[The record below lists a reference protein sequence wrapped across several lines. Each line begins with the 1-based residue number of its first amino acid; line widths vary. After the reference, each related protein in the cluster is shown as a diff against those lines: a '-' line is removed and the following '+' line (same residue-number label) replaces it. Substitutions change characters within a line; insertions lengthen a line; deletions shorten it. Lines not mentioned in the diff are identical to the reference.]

1 MKEKKRIHRKQII
14 VFFVVVLLITGM
26 SAFGQSGTIVPDK
39 VQTSLEQIQ
48 DVFTG
53 DVAKIIVSICFGGSC
68 IAYAYNKDN
77 EKMKAKLI
85 AVMIAS
91 GLLAL
96 SQEIVSKAF
105 DAAL

>member
-1 MKEKKRIHRKQII
+1 MKNKLSRTQMIFYWI
-14 VFFVVVLLITGM
+14 VVLLVMGFQ
-26 SAFGQSGTIVPDK
+26 AFAQQAFAIPAEVEGALGV
-39 VQTSLEQIQ
+39 VQNA
-48 DVFTG
+48 FTG
-53 DVAKIIVSICFGGSC
+53 SIAKVIIGICFAGSC

-96 SQEIVSKAF
+96 SQTLITQAMSLKSS
-105 DAAL
+105 